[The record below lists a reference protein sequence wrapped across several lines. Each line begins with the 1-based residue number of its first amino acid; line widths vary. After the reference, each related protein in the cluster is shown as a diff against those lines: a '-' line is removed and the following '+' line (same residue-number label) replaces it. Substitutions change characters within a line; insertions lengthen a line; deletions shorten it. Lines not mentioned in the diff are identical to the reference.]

1 MNPLENETSA
11 NPTPGDDDLGKPARR
26 SPWYL
31 AFTILL
37 AALLLVLALR
47 GVSWNEMVRTVRQ
60 GHAEY
65 LALAI
70 AILSVSI
77 FARALRW
84 GVLVS
89 AEKPVRALTM
99 FWATSIGYL
108 GNVFLPARAGEVIR
122 SVMLGRAAG
131 IHAGYVFATALS
143 ERILDVVVLVLVS
156 LLMLPFVAGLP
167 AWFGQTM
174 LVMGAAGVVA
184 LAVLLTAPRFGPFYR
199 RVLARIPLPGGLRGA
214 IEKLLDQFIS
224 GTRAFTDPGRAVRFL
239 GLTVVI
245 WLLDSINAV
254 MLARMLNLTLS
265 LPQAFILL
273 VALGLSSALPSTPG
287 YVGIYQFVAVTLLP
301 VFGINPSQA
310 LTYILAFQANT
321 VITVGL
327 WGLIGL
333 WRIKK

>member
-1 MNPLENETSA
+1 MDQPDAETTTTPR
-11 NPTPGDDDLGKPARR
+11 PTRR

-31 AFTILL
+31 AFTIAL
-37 AALLLVLALR
+37 AALLLYLALR
-47 GVSWNEMVRTVRQ
+47 GVSWQEMVATVRQ

-65 LALAI
+65 LVVSLAL
-70 AILSVSI
+70 LTVSVL
-77 FARALRW
+77 ARALRW

-108 GNVFLPARAGEVIR
+108 GNLFLPARAGEVIR
-122 SVMLGRAAG
+122 SVMLGRAAS
-131 IHAGYVFATALS
+131 IHAGYILATALT

-156 LLMLPFVAGLP
+156 LFVLPVLP
-167 AWFGQTM
+167 GMPPWFGQAM
-174 LVMGAAGVVA
+174 LVMGAAGIVA
-184 LAVLLTAPRFGPFYR
+184 LAVLFTAPRFGDFYR
-199 RVLARIPLPGGLRGA
+199 RILARLPLPAGLRGA
-214 IEKLLDQFIS
+214 IERLLDQFIS
-224 GTRAFTDPGRAVRFL
+224 GTKAFTDPGRAARFL
-239 GLTVVI
+239 GLTAVI
-245 WLLDSINAV
+245 WMLDSINAV
-254 MLARMLNLTLS
+254 MIGRMLNLTLG

-301 VFGINPSQA
+301 IFGINPSQA

-321 VITVGL
+321 VIGVSL
-327 WGLIGL
+327 WGLLGL